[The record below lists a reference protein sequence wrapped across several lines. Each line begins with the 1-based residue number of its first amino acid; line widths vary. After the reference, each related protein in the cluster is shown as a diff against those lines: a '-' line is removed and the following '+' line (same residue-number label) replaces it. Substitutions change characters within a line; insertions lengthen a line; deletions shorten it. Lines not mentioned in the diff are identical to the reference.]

1 MIKDVD
7 IKEATRFYNT
17 CIFWVITLIPIAA
30 YKLFYK
36 IDIILIHNFILPI
49 ILLTSS
55 LCIFSLIKGNLLFI
69 NRNSEF
75 KHAIKYI
82 KSLLNENNEKDSI
95 ENFIYY
101 LDIFKIPYNLTN
113 DKHHIYSEISKTEN
127 KLNIINKYLFNIAL
141 LLFLGLFIY
150 TYCSRL
156 LQ

>member
-7 IKEATRFYNT
+7 TKEAIRFYNT

-30 YKLFYK
+30 YKLFDK

-49 ILLTSS
+49 ILLTSV

-75 KHAIKYI
+75 NHVIKYI
-82 KSLLNENNEKDSI
+82 KSLLNENNEKDLI

-101 LDIFKIPYNLTN
+101 LGPV
-113 DKHHIYSEISKTEN
+113 
-127 KLNIINKYLFNIAL
+127 KLNQMYTVALESVLKYEYCLCLYNNSLVNSDFNI
-141 LLFLGLFIY
+141 ISESSS
-150 TYCSRL
+150 SRYL
-156 LQ
+156 